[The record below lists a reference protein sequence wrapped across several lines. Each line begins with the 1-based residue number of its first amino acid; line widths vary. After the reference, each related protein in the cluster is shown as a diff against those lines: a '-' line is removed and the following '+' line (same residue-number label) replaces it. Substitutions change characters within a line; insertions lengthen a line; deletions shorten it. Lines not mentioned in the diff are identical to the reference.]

1 MGDII
6 ENYLSDV
13 HAFDSKNIWVRE
25 ATNFEFIPGG
35 QSGLFYGQKHRI
47 ESIEK
52 TYEEVS
58 QKHDKLT
65 GPDCTHYV
73 RKYLDKI
80 ESLCRDID
88 GCSQDA
94 RKTISDWETERDTFE
109 KNLKAAEDKIKFV
122 TKLENKVSSVNFMF
136 NPEKM
141 MTEHRE
147 RTANIQNQKNN
158 AQKRWETYVSDHGHT
173 FDSFS
178 MISIDQKHKL
188 AEILNRNREYVYGPE
203 KVQYSRDDDKQQ
215 HGKGA
220 VSCLGDVEE
229 TKKNVDHTKEAIS
242 QMTETALQVH
252 QKIDEMIEQFEKDMD
267 LLDDAIEKE
276 YAEFRARS
284 RCRIYDS
291 NVFIENSRI
300 FVHSHHLSF
309 VTDVPGELDEIGRLV
324 EKIETYT
331 GLTQLITGSIQMWH
345 YRMNTVEEETEAL
358 LSTLSTY
365 L

>member
-1 MGDII
+1 MGDVI

-13 HAFDSKNIWVRE
+13 HAFDSKNIWDRE
-25 ATNFEFIPGG
+25 VATFKLVGR
-35 QSGLFYGQKHRI
+35 SGIFNDEKHRI
-47 ESIEK
+47 ERCMSHIEK
-52 TYEEVS
+52 TYEEVG
-58 QKHDKLT
+58 QKHEKLT
-65 GPDCTHYV
+65 GPDCTHHM
-73 RKYLDKI
+73 KEYLGKI

-88 GCSQDA
+88 GCNQDA

-122 TKLENKVSSVNFMF
+122 TKLENKVSSINFMF

-158 AQKRWETYVSDHGHT
+158 AQKRWETYMSDDGHT

-178 MISIDQKHKL
+178 MISINQRHKL

-203 KVQYSRDDDKQQ
+203 KVQHSRDNDKQQ

-220 VSCLGDVEE
+220 VSCPGDVEE

-291 NVFIENSRI
+291 NVFIEELSNICTFS
-300 FVHSHHLSF
+300 SF
-309 VTDVPGELDEIGRLV
+309 VFCQRRSRRIG
-324 EKIETYT
+324 
-331 GLTQLITGSIQMWH
+331 
-345 YRMNTVEEETEAL
+345 
-358 LSTLSTY
+358 
-365 L
+365 